1 MINSST
7 FVYTIAYFFMIYT
20 VAKGMA
26 LILGYRRLLYLAFS
40 VPVLIGGLTASGLTT
55 RLTYILA
62 EMNKV
67 TLLPWTS
74 VDDWV
79 ENSRVNAELVSNF
92 MRHNPLS
99 GISIFLLCLVL
110 AFILAGLL
118 TWVSAKPA
126 LKLPPEYLAIY
137 SYTLPSFV
145 AFLSLQF
152 VSLGGGY
159 TGVYIPD
166 VFAFVT
172 SGKEALFLVISALA
186 ALLATLLNGSK
197 LTCYAEEKSLGI
209 DGFVLFI
216 GGGVIGAIGFL
227 YSLRYLFVVQANYT
241 QNYWGWW
248 PLLMIVL
255 ADFKLGKKLL
265 VSVFGVQLMRAVI
278 VYMRTLIVEFI
289 FFPVAY
295 LEQVLLGILLIIGLI
310 VYQQSRVN
318 QVTSKQGNQVA
329 NQRNQT
335 N

>member
-1 MINSST
+1 MIDSST
-7 FVYTIAYFFMIYT
+7 LVYTVAYFFMIYT

-26 LILGYRRLLYLAFS
+26 LIIGHKRLLYLALS
-40 VPVLIGGLTASGLTT
+40 VPVLIGGLTASAVTT
-55 RLTYILA
+55 RLTYLFA

-67 TLLPWTS
+67 TLLPWAS
-74 VDDWV
+74 AVDWV
-79 ENSRVNAELVSNF
+79 ENSRVNADLVSNYIAN
-92 MRHNPLS
+92 NPLI
-99 GISIFLLCLVL
+99 GISIFLVGLFLS
-110 AFILAGLL
+110 FILAGFL

-152 VSLGGGY
+152 PSLGGGY

-172 SGKEALFLVISALA
+172 LNKEVLFLLISALA
-186 ALLATLLNGSK
+186 ALLVIRLDGSM
-197 LTCYAEEKSLGI
+197 LTSYAEEIGLDF
-209 DGFVLFI
+209 DGFVLII
-216 GGGVIGAIGFL
+216 GGGIIGAIGFL

-241 QNYWGWW
+241 QNFWGWW

-278 VYMRTLIVEFI
+278 VNMRTVLVEFI
-289 FFPVAY
+289 FFPIAY
-295 LEQVLLGILLIIGLI
+295 IEQVLLGFLLIVGLI
-310 VYQQSRVN
+310 VYQHNRVN
-318 QVTSKQGNQVA
+318 QKNDSTGV
-329 NQRNQT
+329 
-335 N
+335 